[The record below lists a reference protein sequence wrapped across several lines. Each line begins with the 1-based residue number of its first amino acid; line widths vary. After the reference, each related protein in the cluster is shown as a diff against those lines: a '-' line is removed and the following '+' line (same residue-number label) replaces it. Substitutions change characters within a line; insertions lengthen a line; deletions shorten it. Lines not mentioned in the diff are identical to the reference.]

1 MQLEEREDQIAF
13 LCIVHNYLNFGV
25 YFILRDFRAF
35 CMSTNEIN
43 IGGNKLSQVNF
54 ANLSSQMKIINATKY
69 FQGNLAKIASTI
81 TPEEKEK

>member
-1 MQLEEREDQIAF
+1 
-13 LCIVHNYLNFGV
+13 
-25 YFILRDFRAF
+25 
-35 CMSTNEIN
+35 MSTNEIN

-54 ANLSSQMKIINATKY
+54 ANLSSHMKIINATKY